1 MTISN
6 SVTKASSSSAS
17 ARLIAMICFAM
28 LAFAANSLLCRLAL
42 KHTNIDAASF
52 SVVRLAS
59 GALVLWLICAL
70 RRSSSTI
77 KGSWKGAAALFVYVF
92 AFSFAYRHL
101 ETGTGAL
108 LLFGAVQL
116 SMVLYG
122 VFKGERMHTLA
133 VVGFVLAIVGLVSL
147 LLPGAAAPDPVSALT
162 MLLSGVAWGIYS
174 LLGKTVADPLATTT
188 GNFLRSIPLVL
199 MASVPFLSALRWDPQ
214 GILYAVLSGALAS
227 GVGYAVWYVAVRHLA
242 AFQAATVQLS
252 VPILASLAGIVFLG
266 ESLSVRMVLASIA
279 VLGGVALV
287 LGGKHGRA
295 TGS

>member
-1 MTISN
+1 MTISKHL
-6 SVTKASSSSAS
+6 TLASNSSAS
-17 ARLIAMICFAM
+17 ARLIAMTCFAM

-42 KHTNIDAASF
+42 KHTDIDAASF

-59 GALVLWLICAL
+59 GALVLWLMCAL

-122 VFKGERMHTLA
+122 LFKGERMHTLA
-133 VVGFVLAIVGLVSL
+133 IVGFVLAIVGLVSL

-199 MASVPFLSALRWDPQ
+199 IASLPFLSELRWDSL
-214 GILYAVLSGALAS
+214 GMLYAILSGALAS

-287 LGGKHGRA
+287 LGGKQGRA
-295 TGS
+295 

>member
-1 MTISN
+1 
-6 SVTKASSSSAS
+6 
-17 ARLIAMICFAM
+17 MICFAM

-227 GVGYAVWYVAVRHLA
+227 GVGYAVWYVAVRYLA

-287 LGGKHGRA
+287 LGGKHCRA

>member
-6 SVTKASSSSAS
+6 PVTKASSSSAS

-42 KHTNIDAASF
+42 KHTDIDAASF

-59 GALVLWLICAL
+59 GALVLWLLCAL
-70 RRSSSTI
+70 RRTSTI
-77 KGSWKGAAALFVYVF
+77 GKGSWQGAAALFVYVF

-122 VFKGERMHTLA
+122 MFKGERMRTRA
-133 VVGFVLAIVGLVSL
+133 IVGFVLALAGLVSL
-147 LLPGAAAPDPVSALT
+147 LLPGAASPDALSALT
-162 MLLSGVAWGIYS
+162 MLLSGLAWGIYS
-174 LLGKTVADPLATTT
+174 LFGKGGVDPLATTA
-188 GNFLRSIPLVL
+188 GNFIRSIPLVL
-199 MASVPFLSALRWDPQ
+199 IASLPFLSGLHWDSL
-214 GILYAVLSGALAS
+214 GMLYALLSGALAS
-227 GVGYAVWYVAVRHLA
+227 GVGYAVWYIAVRDLA

-252 VPILASLAGIVFLG
+252 VPILASLAGIVLLD
-266 ESLSVRMVLASIA
+266 ESLSLRMVLASVG

-287 LGGKHGRA
+287 LGSKQRA
-295 TGS
+295 

>member
-59 GALVLWLICAL
+59 GVLVLWLICAL

>member
-1 MTISN
+1 MTISKHL
-6 SVTKASSSSAS
+6 TLASNSSAS
-17 ARLIAMICFAM
+17 ARLIAMTCFAM

-42 KHTNIDAASF
+42 KHTDIDAASF

-59 GALVLWLICAL
+59 GALVLWLMCAL

-122 VFKGERMHTLA
+122 LFKGERMHTLA
-133 VVGFVLAIVGLVSL
+133 IVGFALAIVGLVSL

-199 MASVPFLSALRWDPQ
+199 IASLPFLSELRWDSL
-214 GILYAVLSGALAS
+214 GMLYAILSGALAS

-287 LGGKHGRA
+287 LGGKQGRA
-295 TGS
+295 

>member
-1 MTISN
+1 MTISKHP
-6 SVTKASSSSAS
+6 TLASNSSAS
-17 ARLIAMICFAM
+17 ARLVAMTCFA
-28 LAFAANSLLCRLAL
+28 LFAFAANSLLCRLAL
-42 KHTNIDAASF
+42 KHTDIDAASF
-52 SVVRLAS
+52 SVVRLVS
-59 GALVLWLICAL
+59 GALVLGLMCL
-70 RRSSSTI
+70 MRRSSTLT

-116 SMVLYG
+116 SMVLFG
-122 VFKGERMHTLA
+122 LFKGERMHTRA
-133 VVGFVLAIVGLVSL
+133 IVGFLLAMAGLVSL

-162 MLLSGVAWGIYS
+162 MLLSGLAWGIYS

-199 MASVPFLSALRWDPQ
+199 VASLPFLSTLRWDAL
-214 GILYAVLSGALAS
+214 GMFYAVLSGALAS

-266 ESLSVRMVLASIA
+266 ESLSVRMVLASVA

-287 LGGKHGRA
+287 LGSKRHG
-295 TGS
+295 

>member
-1 MTISN
+1 MTISKHL
-6 SVTKASSSSAS
+6 TLASSSSAS
-17 ARLIAMICFAM
+17 ARLIAMTCFAM

-42 KHTNIDAASF
+42 KHTDIDAASF

-59 GALVLWLICAL
+59 GALVLWLMCAL

-122 VFKGERMHTLA
+122 LSKGERMHTLA
-133 VVGFVLAIVGLVSL
+133 IVGFVLAIVGLVSL

-199 MASVPFLSALRWDPQ
+199 IASLPFLSELRWDSL
-214 GILYAVLSGALAS
+214 GMLYAILSGALAS

-287 LGGKHGRA
+287 LGGKQGRA
-295 TGS
+295 

>member
-1 MTISN
+1 MT
-6 SVTKASSSSAS
+6 
-17 ARLIAMICFAM
+17 CFA
-28 LAFAANSLLCRLAL
+28 LFAFAANSLLCRLAL
-42 KHTNIDAASF
+42 KHTDIDAASF
-52 SVVRLAS
+52 SVVRLVS
-59 GALVLWLICAL
+59 GALVLGLMCL
-70 RRSSSTI
+70 MRRSSTQT

-116 SMVLYG
+116 SMVLFG
-122 VFKGERMHTLA
+122 LFKGERMHTRA
-133 VVGFVLAIVGLVSL
+133 IVGFVLAMAGLVSL
-147 LLPGAAAPDPVSALT
+147 LLPGAAAPDPASALT
-162 MLLSGVAWGIYS
+162 MLLSGLAWGIYS

-199 MASVPFLSALRWDPQ
+199 VASLPFLSTLRWDAL
-214 GILYAVLSGALAS
+214 GMFYAVLSGALAS

-266 ESLSVRMVLASIA
+266 ESLSVRMVLASVA

-287 LGGKHGRA
+287 LGSKRHG
-295 TGS
+295 

>member
-1 MTISN
+1 MIISKP
-6 SVTKASSSSAS
+6 VTKAPSSSAS

-42 KHTNIDAASF
+42 KHTAIDAASF
-52 SVVRLAS
+52 SVVRLFS
-59 GALVLWLICAL
+59 GALALWLMCAS
-70 RRSSSTI
+70 RRSPTI
-77 KGSWKGAAALFVYVF
+77 VKGSWKGAATLFIYVF

-122 VFKGERMHTLA
+122 MFKGERMHTRA
-133 VVGFVLAIVGLVSL
+133 IVGFVLAIAGLVSL

-174 LLGKTVADPLATTT
+174 LLGKTVADPLATTA
-188 GNFLRSIPLVL
+188 GNFLRAIPLVL
-199 MASVPFLSALRWDPQ
+199 MASLPFLSELRWDPQ

-266 ESLSVRMVLASIA
+266 ESLSVRMALASVA

-287 LGGKHGRA
+287 LSSKQYG
-295 TGS
+295 

>member
-6 SVTKASSSSAS
+6 PITKASSSSAS

-42 KHTNIDAASF
+42 KHTDIDAASF

-59 GALVLWLICAL
+59 GALVLWLLCAL
-70 RRSSSTI
+70 RRTSTI
-77 KGSWKGAAALFVYVF
+77 GKGSWQGAAALFVYVF

-122 VFKGERMHTLA
+122 MFKGERMRTRA
-133 VVGFVLAIVGLVSL
+133 IVGFVLALAGLVSL
-147 LLPGAAAPDPVSALT
+147 LLPGAASPDALSALT
-162 MLLSGVAWGIYS
+162 MLLSGLAWGIYS
-174 LLGKTVADPLATTT
+174 LFGKGGVDPLATTA
-188 GNFLRSIPLVL
+188 GNFIRSIPLVL
-199 MASVPFLSALRWDPQ
+199 IASLPFLSGLHWDSL
-214 GILYAVLSGALAS
+214 GMLYALLSGALAS
-227 GVGYAVWYVAVRHLA
+227 GVGYAVWYIAVRDLA

-252 VPILASLAGIVFLG
+252 VPILASLAGIVLLD
-266 ESLSVRMVLASIA
+266 ESLSLRMVLASVG

-287 LGGKHGRA
+287 LGSKQRA
-295 TGS
+295 

>member
-6 SVTKASSSSAS
+6 PVTKASSSSAS

-42 KHTNIDAASF
+42 KHTDIDAASF

-59 GALVLWLICAL
+59 GALVLWLLCAL
-70 RRSSSTI
+70 RRTSTI
-77 KGSWKGAAALFVYVF
+77 GKGSWQGAAALFVYVF

-122 VFKGERMHTLA
+122 MFKGERMRTRA
-133 VVGFVLAIVGLVSL
+133 IVGFVLALAGLVSL
-147 LLPGAAAPDPVSALT
+147 LLPGAASPDALSALT
-162 MLLSGVAWGIYS
+162 MLLSGLAWGLYS
-174 LLGKTVADPLATTT
+174 LFGKGGVDPLATTA
-188 GNFLRSIPLVL
+188 GNFIRSIPLVL
-199 MASVPFLSALRWDPQ
+199 IASLPFLSGLHWDSL
-214 GILYAVLSGALAS
+214 GMLYALLSGALAS
-227 GVGYAVWYVAVRHLA
+227 GVGYAVWYIAVRDLA

-252 VPILASLAGIVFLG
+252 VPILASLAGIVLLD
-266 ESLSVRMVLASIA
+266 ESLSLRMVLASVG

-287 LGGKHGRA
+287 LGSKQRA
-295 TGS
+295 

>member
-1 MTISN
+1 MKISN
-6 SVTKASSSSAS
+6 PVTKASSSSAS

-42 KHTNIDAASF
+42 KHTDIDAASF

-59 GALVLWLICAL
+59 GALVLWLLCAL
-70 RRSSSTI
+70 RRTSTI
-77 KGSWKGAAALFVYVF
+77 GKGSWQGAAALFVYVF

-122 VFKGERMHTLA
+122 MFKGERMRTRA
-133 VVGFVLAIVGLVSL
+133 IVGFVLALAGLVSL
-147 LLPGAAAPDPVSALT
+147 LLPGAASPDALSALT
-162 MLLSGVAWGIYS
+162 MLLSGLAWGIYS
-174 LLGKTVADPLATTT
+174 LFGKGGVDPLATTA
-188 GNFLRSIPLVL
+188 GNFIRSIPLVL
-199 MASVPFLSALRWDPQ
+199 IASLPFLSGLHWDSL
-214 GILYAVLSGALAS
+214 GMLYALLSGALAS
-227 GVGYAVWYVAVRHLA
+227 GVGYAVWYIAVRDLA

-252 VPILASLAGIVFLG
+252 VPILASLAGIVLLD
-266 ESLSVRMVLASIA
+266 ESLSLRMVLASVG

-287 LGGKHGRA
+287 LGSKQRA
-295 TGS
+295 

>member
-162 MLLSGVAWGIYS
+162 MLLSGWHGGS
-174 LLGKTVADPLATTT
+174 THCLAK
-188 GNFLRSIPLVL
+188 LSPIP
-199 MASVPFLSALRWDPQ
+199 WQPQ
-214 GILYAVLSGALAS
+214 PAISCARFPWS
-227 GVGYAVWYVAVRHLA
+227 
-242 AFQAATVQLS
+242 
-252 VPILASLAGIVFLG
+252 
-266 ESLSVRMVLASIA
+266 
-279 VLGGVALV
+279 
-287 LGGKHGRA
+287 
-295 TGS
+295 

>member
-174 LLGKTVADPLATTT
+174 LLGKTVADPLTTTT

-227 GVGYAVWYVAVRHLA
+227 GVGYAVWYVAVRYLA

>member
-6 SVTKASSSSAS
+6 PVTKASSSSAS

-42 KHTNIDAASF
+42 KHTDIDAASF

-59 GALVLWLICAL
+59 GALVLWLLCAL
-70 RRSSSTI
+70 RRTSTI
-77 KGSWKGAAALFVYVF
+77 VKGSWQGAAALFVYVF

-122 VFKGERMHTLA
+122 MFKGERMRTRA
-133 VVGFVLAIVGLVSL
+133 IVGFVLALAGLVSL
-147 LLPGAAAPDPVSALT
+147 LLPGAASPDALSALT
-162 MLLSGVAWGIYS
+162 MLLSGLAWGIYS
-174 LLGKTVADPLATTT
+174 LFGKGGVDPLATTA
-188 GNFLRSIPLVL
+188 GNFIRSIPLVL
-199 MASVPFLSALRWDPQ
+199 IASLPFLSGLHWDSL
-214 GILYAVLSGALAS
+214 GMLYALLSGALAS
-227 GVGYAVWYVAVRHLA
+227 GVGYAVWYIAVRDLA

-252 VPILASLAGIVFLG
+252 VPILASLAGIVLLD
-266 ESLSVRMVLASIA
+266 ESLSLRMVLASVG

-287 LGGKHGRA
+287 LGSKQRA
-295 TGS
+295 

>member
-147 LLPGAAAPDPVSALT
+147 LLPGAATPDPVSALT

-199 MASVPFLSALRWDPQ
+199 MASLPFLSALRWDPQ

-252 VPILASLAGIVFLG
+252 VPILAALAGIVFLG

>member
-147 LLPGAAAPDPVSALT
+147 LVPGAAAPDPVSALT

-174 LLGKTVADPLATTT
+174 LLGKTVADPLTTTT

-227 GVGYAVWYVAVRHLA
+227 GVGYAVWYVAVRYLA

>member
-147 LLPGAAAPDPVSALT
+147 LLPGAAAPDRVSALT

>member
-42 KHTNIDAASF
+42 KHTDIDAASF

-59 GALVLWLICAL
+59 GALVLWLLCAL

-122 VFKGERMHTLA
+122 MFKGERMHTLA

-227 GVGYAVWYVAVRHLA
+227 GVGYAVWYVAVRYLA

-287 LGGKHGRA
+287 LGCKHGRA

>member
-1 MTISN
+1 MKISN
-6 SVTKASSSSAS
+6 PVTKASSSSAS

-42 KHTNIDAASF
+42 KHTDIDAASF

-59 GALVLWLICAL
+59 GALVLWLLCAL
-70 RRSSSTI
+70 RRTSTI
-77 KGSWKGAAALFVYVF
+77 GKGSWQGAAALFVYVF

-122 VFKGERMHTLA
+122 MFKGERMHTLA

-147 LLPGAAAPDPVSALT
+147 LVPGAAAPDPVSALT

-287 LGGKHGRA
+287 LGGKYGRA

>member
-6 SVTKASSSSAS
+6 PVTKASSSSAS

-42 KHTNIDAASF
+42 KHTDIDAASF

-59 GALVLWLICAL
+59 GALVLWLLCAL
-70 RRSSSTI
+70 RRTSTI
-77 KGSWKGAAALFVYVF
+77 GKGSWQGAAALFVYVF

-122 VFKGERMHTLA
+122 MFKGERMRTRA
-133 VVGFVLAIVGLVSL
+133 IVGFVLALAGLVSL
-147 LLPGAAAPDPVSALT
+147 LLPGAASPDALSALT
-162 MLLSGVAWGIYS
+162 MLLSGLAWGIYS
-174 LLGKTVADPLATTT
+174 LFGKGGVDPLATTA
-188 GNFLRSIPLVL
+188 GNFIRSIPLVL
-199 MASVPFLSALRWDPQ
+199 IASLPFLSGLHWDSL
-214 GILYAVLSGALAS
+214 GMLYALLSGALAS
-227 GVGYAVWYVAVRHLA
+227 GVGYAVWYIAVRDLA

-252 VPILASLAGIVFLG
+252 VPILASLAGIVLLD
-266 ESLSVRMVLASIA
+266 ESLSLRMVLASVG

-287 LGGKHGRA
+287 LGSKRGA
-295 TGS
+295 

>member
-214 GILYAVLSGALAS
+214 GILYGVLSGALAS

>member
-1 MTISN
+1 MT
-6 SVTKASSSSAS
+6 
-17 ARLIAMICFAM
+17 CFAM

-42 KHTNIDAASF
+42 KHTDIDAASF

-59 GALVLWLICAL
+59 GALVLWLMCAL

-122 VFKGERMHTLA
+122 LSKGERMHTLA
-133 VVGFVLAIVGLVSL
+133 IVGFVLAIVGLVSL

-199 MASVPFLSALRWDPQ
+199 IASLPFLSELRWDSL
-214 GILYAVLSGALAS
+214 GMLYAILSGALAS

-287 LGGKHGRA
+287 LGGKQGRA
-295 TGS
+295 

>member
-1 MTISN
+1 MTISKHL
-6 SVTKASSSSAS
+6 TLASNSSAS
-17 ARLIAMICFAM
+17 ARLIAMTCFAM

-42 KHTNIDAASF
+42 KHTDIDAASF
-52 SVVRLAS
+52 SAVRLAS
-59 GALVLWLICAL
+59 GALVLWLMCAL

-122 VFKGERMHTLA
+122 LFKGERMHTLA
-133 VVGFVLAIVGLVSL
+133 IVGFVLAIVGLVSL

-199 MASVPFLSALRWDPQ
+199 IASLPFLSELRWDSL
-214 GILYAVLSGALAS
+214 GMLYAILSGALAS

-287 LGGKHGRA
+287 LGGKQGRA
-295 TGS
+295 

>member
-1 MTISN
+1 
-6 SVTKASSSSAS
+6 
-17 ARLIAMICFAM
+17 M

-59 GALVLWLICAL
+59 GVLVLWLICAL

>member
-1 MTISN
+1 
-6 SVTKASSSSAS
+6 
-17 ARLIAMICFAM
+17 MICFAM

-59 GALVLWLICAL
+59 GVLVLWLICAL